1 MPNPT
6 PDDPAT
12 HVENPGEPNVSTPTP
27 TPTPQVAAAD
37 PDADDDDD
45 SMLDD
50 MIESVE
56 EVVHWLFRPIFGRK
70 E

>member
-12 HVENPGEPNVSTPTP
+12 HVENPGEPNVATP
-27 TPTPQVAAAD
+27 TPTPQVEQAAD
-37 PDADDDDD
+37 PDADDDD
-45 SMLDD
+45 SVLDD

-70 E
+70 G